1 MGDGET
7 FLPTT
12 LNTAAPDPVAGTV
25 IAGRYRVIEP
35 IGAGGMGR
43 VYRGQQLGKV
53 EPPAGPASARAPERR
68 QPSAAPLRP
77 VAVKLLYSSMEQN
90 VLALKRFE
98 NEARVV
104 GQLRHPNTV
113 RLVDAG
119 RTEDGRLFLVTEL
132 LLGTRLDR
140 VMADRRMGVLEIVRI
155 LSQICGSLSEAHAKK
170 IVHRDLKP
178 SNVFLERVGRED
190 VVKVLDFGIAK
201 LLDGPAITR
210 PMTVVGTPG
219 FMSPEQGAGK
229 PLDGRSDLYALGAI
243 AYECLAGRPP
253 HVAEGKVALLV
264 LQLSEPAP
272 PLAPLVGPE
281 VPAELISLVMRL
293 LEHDPAKRPATAD
306 QLRAELDRIALTL
319 AAQEAIAAS
328 DRTLPGAR
336 SSDGDVH
343 GQHIQHE
350 TTTELGA
357 PERSVAFASLP
368 FKTTWSIIL
377 MLLPLLLIAAAVWLY
392 YR

>member
-7 FLPTT
+7 FLPTA

-53 EPPAGPASARAPERR
+53 E
-68 QPSAAPLRP
+68 RP
-77 VAVKLLYSSMEQN
+77 VAVKLLYSSLEQN
-90 VLALKRFE
+90 ILALKRFE

-119 RTEDGRLFLVTEL
+119 RSEDGRLFLVTEL

-140 VMADRRMGVLEIVRI
+140 VMADRRMGAPEIVRI
-155 LSQICGSLSEAHAKK
+155 LSQICGSLSEAHANK

-201 LLDGPAITR
+201 LLDEPAITR

-229 PLDGRSDLYALGAI
+229 PLDARSDLYALGAI

-253 HVAEGKVALLV
+253 HVAEGKVALLMRT
-264 LQLSEPAP
+264 LSEDAP
-272 PLAPLVGPE
+272 PLAPLVDVSVPPE
-281 VPAELISLVMRL
+281 LVSLVMRM
-293 LEHDPAKRPATAD
+293 LERDPARRPSSAD
-306 QLRAELDRIALTL
+306 EVRAELDRIALSL
-319 AAQEAIAAS
+319 AAAVADRTPAAS
-328 DRTLPGAR
+328 V
-336 SSDGDVH
+336 SSDGDIH
-343 GQHIQHE
+343 GRHTAHE

-357 PERSVAFASLP
+357 PAASVAFVSGPSRVPWRAL
-368 FKTTWSIIL
+368 FVVV
-377 MLLPLLLIAAAVWLY
+377 PLLMIAAALWMFLK
-392 YR
+392 